1 MRVIG
6 IYAAVMAIGLPFSAM
21 ADGHGNHGDT
31 GFYAGISAGWSYLD
45 DVDFK
50 TSKAGA
56 TVKSAEFDSGFAGY
70 LQGGYDYGDWRA
82 DLEIG
87 YRNFDIDGISNAT
100 NETGDVNFYT
110 VMVNGYY
117 DFENSTDFT
126 PYVNLGV
133 GAAIVEGNVSYTG
146 SDGAGPTEDKE
157 FFGVAPAG
165 RIGVGVSYPASDKID
180 VTGGYSLLAAPT
192 DETGEDD
199 VILLHGLR
207 VGLNF
212 KF

>member
-1 MRVIG
+1 MRMIG

-31 GFYAGISAGWSYLD
+31 GFYAGISAGWSFLD

-50 TSKAGA
+50 TSKTGA
-56 TVKSAEFDSGFAGY
+56 TAKTADFDSGLAGY

-110 VMVNGYY
+110 VMINGYY

-146 SDGAGPTEDKE
+146 SDGAGPTEDK
-157 FFGVAPAG
+157 GVFRRGPCWPDRARG
-165 RIGVGVSYPASDKID
+165 FLS
-180 VTGGYSLLAAPT
+180 
-192 DETGEDD
+192 
-199 VILLHGLR
+199 GLR
-207 VGLNF
+207 QD
-212 KF
+212 